1 MNGAV
6 GLERK
11 TLKWARKAF
20 GLTQSELG
28 KMVGLAQMHI
38 SLVELAQL
46 TFLPHQRA
54 AIEAILG
61 PINWDERYAK
71 LRRREEISR

>member
-1 MNGAV
+1 MEQLVLRG
-6 GLERK
+6 K

-54 AIEAILG
+54 G
-61 PINWDERYAK
+61 Y
-71 LRRREEISR
+71 

>member
-1 MNGAV
+1 MNRAV

-28 KMVGLAQMHI
+28 KMVVPRTDAYQSGGTGATHI
-38 SLVELAQL
+38 
-46 TFLPHQRA
+46 FA
-54 AIEAILG
+54 ASAG
-61 PINWDERYAK
+61 GY
-71 LRRREEISR
+71 